1 MHAWLTFLIEYVVG
15 FIDLSALFVIV
26 VGTVGMVY
34 RCLRG
39 VWRPSTSGREL
50 RDGYLNSARWLI
62 AALTLQLGADIL
74 TTATAPTWDDIG
86 RLGAIAVIRTFLNY
100 FLERDIVEAQRLK
113 LEEARLPEEAK
124 STL

>member
-1 MHAWLTFLIEYVVG
+1 MT
-15 FIDLSALFVIV
+15 ALRRQQT
-26 VGTVGMVY
+26 GSECSCVY
-34 RCLRG
+34 HC
-39 VWRPSTSGREL
+39 
-50 RDGYLNSARWLI
+50 
-62 AALTLQLGADIL
+62 
-74 TTATAPTWDDIG
+74 TATAPTWDDIG

>member
-1 MHAWLTFLIEYVVG
+1 MHAWLAFLIEYMVD
-15 FIDLSALFVIV
+15 FIDLAALFAIAA
-26 VGTVGMVY
+26 GTLGMVY
-34 RCLRG
+34 RCLLG
-39 VWRPSTSGREL
+39 VWRPSNSGREL
-50 RDGYLNSARWLI
+50 RDGYLNYARWLI

-113 LEEARLPEEAK
+113 LEEARLPAEAK